1 MPCLKDI
8 VRSARHA
15 RNMTLAEFA
24 GVVGVCEGVVASI
37 EYGGRPSQR
46 TLEKL
51 ATFFHLSVNELSP
64 GGSALKRRAPRHQAT
79 REEPTAERARV
90 ELLERL
96 VVLHAELKVAHG
108 RAIAAVR
115 ANDLP
120 GLTEARQRQ
129 AALLEQQVALMNA
142 HENNASA
149 ERRREPE
156 QTIAG

>member
-1 MPCLKDI
+1 
-8 VRSARHA
+8 
-15 RNMTLAEFA
+15 MTLAEFA

-51 ATFFHLSVNELSP
+51 ATFFQLSVNELSP
-64 GGSALKRRAPRHQAT
+64 DGSALKRRAPRHQAT
-79 REEPTAERARV
+79 REEPTAERARA

-120 GLTEARQRQ
+120 GLTAARQRQ
-129 AALLEQQVALMNA
+129 AALLAQQVALMNA
-142 HENNASA
+142 HENHAGVAA

-156 QTIAG
+156 QTSAG